1 MEKTCKFVKSLRMVR
16 ARHDNPTDK
25 AKQSRVYRKN
35 QKEQKRFEAPL
46 RQFIE
51 IKYKNIFQEYVELYN
66 RMNAQNPTKIDLRKS
81 ELFKRWKEENQKE
94 ANTIDILSKAIKET
108 IEGSENNVDNS
119 VDSENETAAGRQWSS
134 DSEDEA
140 SGPEHEESEGNQRG
154 QDGQDEASG
163 AEHQESEGNQWGQ
176 DGEDQASG
184 AEHQES
190 EGNQWWQDEGMLAA
204 QQVDALVNELNR
216 EDELRALLNT
226 EPENDEGIELN
237 IEDELDF
244 EDFDY
249 RLEVELSNW

>member
-1 MEKTCKFVKSLRMVR
+1 MPRT
-16 ARHDNPTDK
+16 RHANPTDR

-66 RMNAQNPTKIDLRKS
+66 RMDAQNPTKNDLKKS
-81 ELFKRWKEENQKE
+81 ELFKQWKEENQKE
-94 ANTIDILSKAIKET
+94 ANTIDILSKAVKET

-119 VDSENETAAGRQWSS
+119 VDSENETAAGRQWLS
-134 DSEDEA
+134 DT
-140 SGPEHEESEGNQRG
+140 EHEESEGNQWG
-154 QDGQDEASG
+154 QDGEDEASG

-176 DGEDQASG
+176 D
-184 AEHQES
+184 
-190 EGNQWWQDEGMLAA
+190 EGMLAA
-204 QQVDALVNELNR
+204 QQVDALVNEMII

-237 IEDELDF
+237 IEDEIDF

>member
-1 MEKTCKFVKSLRMVR
+1 MPR
-16 ARHDNPTDK
+16 ARHNNPSDK

-66 RMNAQNPTKIDLRKS
+66 RMDAQNPTKNDLKKS
-81 ELFKRWKEENQKE
+81 ELFKRWKEENQKK
-94 ANTIDILSKAIKET
+94 ANMVDILSKAIKET

-119 VDSENETAAGRQWSS
+119 IDSEWSS

-140 SGPEHEESEGNQRG
+140 SGAEHEESEG
-154 QDGQDEASG
+154 
-163 AEHQESEGNQWGQ
+163 
-176 DGEDQASG
+176 DQL
-184 AEHQES
+184 
-190 EGNQWWQDEGMLAA
+190 WQDEGMLAA
-204 QQVDALVNELNR
+204 QQVDALVNEMIID
-216 EDELRALLNT
+216 DELRALLNT

-237 IEDELDF
+237 VEDELDI

-249 RLEVELSNW
+249 RLEVELNNW